1 MQRFLNRPS
10 LLRIM
15 VAAVFA
21 AGGCVA
27 QEPSNDEL
35 ARLLAAPTSRD
46 TAINALRNSASDRIP
61 LLLSWT
67 TATPRGLGISQEELY
82 IGLADAF
89 GALKVSSAIPFLIK
103 YIGLTRSM
111 TRPNIWWKSEE
122 AISSEFPA
130 VHALIQMGTVAS
142 KAIVNTSWVGRS
154 NGDRLCALFV
164 LAQIADPDTRDFVT
178 TASRQAELQQYWASE
193 GLRRMDKK

>member
-1 MQRFLNRPS
+1 
-10 LLRIM
+10 M

-111 TRPNIWWKSEE
+111 ARPSIWGKSEE
-122 AISSEFPA
+122 TIISDFPS
-130 VHALIQMGTVAS
+130 VQALVSCILNVFTNVIGGRIL
-142 KAIVNTSWVGRS
+142 IVCRS
-154 NGDRLCALFV
+154 H
-164 LAQIADPDTRDFVT
+164 
-178 TASRQAELQQYWASE
+178 
-193 GLRRMDKK
+193 LRPGSS